1 MLLPRQQV
9 TDAFVQLTLGWP
21 KPSPKASHLRP
32 IASSRLSDS
41 FYAASRVAEVQGD
54 DSDKDSP
61 SFGRSAQPAV
71 SAIGVAA
78 GRAE

>member
-9 TDAFVQLTLGWP
+9 TDAFVQLTLGWT

-32 IASSRLSDS
+32 IASRLSDS
-41 FYAASRVAEVQGD
+41 LYAASRVAEVQD
-54 DSDKDSP
+54 DDKDSP
-61 SFGRSAQPAV
+61 WFGRSAQLAV

-78 GRAE
+78 GHAE

>member
-32 IASSRLSDS
+32 IASRLSDS

-54 DSDKDSP
+54 DKDSP
-61 SFGRSAQPAV
+61 SFGLSAQPAV